1 MTPPSLLQG
10 MTTAQL
16 QQALVDAQAALVQ
29 LQMGSKG
36 ESFAYAQGDGS
47 KSVTYTRT
55 SLPQLTMLIRQLQQA
70 LGMIPQARRPIRV
83 RF

>member
-1 MTPPSLLQG
+1 